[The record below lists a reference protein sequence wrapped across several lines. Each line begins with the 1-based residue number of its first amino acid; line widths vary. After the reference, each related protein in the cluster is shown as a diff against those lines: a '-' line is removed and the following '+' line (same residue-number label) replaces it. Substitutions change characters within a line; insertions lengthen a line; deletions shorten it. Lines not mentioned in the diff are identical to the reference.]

1 MCRFFPLI
9 VLTMVLAVASGR
21 VFAASFSVEW
31 FDNGTKAAVHI
42 DGPLEREDVPRFMDF
57 AFKQVPPYRLWSLVL
72 NSPGGDFG
80 AVEPIV
86 QAIIDVRADRN
97 RYPRGLH
104 LGTSV
109 PKGNE
114 CSSACVLLFACGEPR
129 FAHATARIG
138 IHSARNRE
146 NQEDATS
153 YTIDTWAGRLLKACG
168 VPEYLIGKMITT
180 PADEMYWLTLEDL
193 RAMNVHID
201 GQMPHAEQSQLDKRE
216 RCKSKA
222 RGAQFFCALA
232 GYDPA
237 YCLEHRL
244 RVQQVC
250 EVD

>member
-1 MCRFFPLI
+1 
-9 VLTMVLAVASGR
+9 
-21 VFAASFSVEW
+21 
-31 FDNGTKAAVHI
+31 
-42 DGPLEREDVPRFMDF
+42 
-57 AFKQVPPYRLWSLVL
+57 
-72 NSPGGDFG
+72 
-80 AVEPIV
+80 
-86 QAIIDVRADRN
+86 
-97 RYPRGLH
+97 
-104 LGTSV
+104 
-109 PKGNE
+109 
-114 CSSACVLLFACGEPR
+114 
-129 FAHATARIG
+129 
-138 IHSARNRE
+138 
-146 NQEDATS
+146 
-153 YTIDTWAGRLLKACG
+153 
-168 VPEYLIGKMITT
+168 MITT